1 VIETV
6 LAGFG
11 RERRLLFE
19 PRSDRSAGNARR
31 LMSIVA
37 FTDLS
42 TSAVWLSPGR
52 VEGRDIH
59 VLTDVDLLD
68 LIAGGGEQFRQ
79 VDFLV

>member
-1 VIETV
+1 VKDDW
-6 LAGFG
+6 
-11 RERRLLFE
+11 LFE
-19 PRSDRSAGNARR
+19 PRLDQSAGNARR
-31 LMSIVA
+31 LMSVVA

-42 TSAVWLSPGR
+42 TSAVWLSPDR

-68 LIAGGGEQFRQ
+68 LIAGRGEPFRQ

>member
-1 VIETV
+1 V
-6 LAGFG
+6 LADW
-11 RERRLLFE
+11 LL
-19 PRSDRSAGNARR
+19 PRPGIKAPGTPV
-31 LMSIVA
+31 VA
-37 FTDLS
+37 FTELS

>member
-11 RERRLLFE
+11 RASRLAVA
-19 PRSDRSAGNARR
+19 SSGDQSAGNARG
-31 LMSIVA
+31 LMPVVA
-37 FTDLS
+37 FTELS